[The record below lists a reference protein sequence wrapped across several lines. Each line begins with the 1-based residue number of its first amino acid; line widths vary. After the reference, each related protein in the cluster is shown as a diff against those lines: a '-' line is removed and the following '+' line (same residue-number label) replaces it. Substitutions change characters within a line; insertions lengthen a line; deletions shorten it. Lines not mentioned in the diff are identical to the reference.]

1 MKKSTLILATLLAGG
16 VAFGQQPHKPRI
28 IDKKFLGLATAEL
41 AGNVLDIYTRQRTQ
55 EINPAS
61 WETNPLL
68 GPHPSA
74 ARMTATLVGFS
85 LATDYLAY
93 RLRKSKRFNRGWLAP
108 FAWSFAGSAAGIR
121 SNMKW
126 DFAPAT
132 PGTVFHPKPRM

>member
-16 VAFGQQPHKPRI
+16 VAFGQAHKPRI
-28 IDKKFLGLATAEL
+28 IDKRFLGLATAEL

-55 EINPAS
+55 AINPAS

-93 RLRKSKRFNRGWLAP
+93 RLPQVEA
-108 FAWSFAGSAAGIR
+108 
-121 SNMKW
+121 
-126 DFAPAT
+126 
-132 PGTVFHPKPRM
+132 V